1 MASDKEKDIEALNNE
16 EGKNQEKKG
25 KIKYGKSKDTE
36 FGYYKDSVFSKVK
49 YRDEE
54 ALKKVGS
61 TIKKLTDNATTL
73 KNTLESN
80 GQLLENSVTQCGN
93 VSTNLL
99 ALVAAIAEAIKKN
112 DDDPSTNKISKKG
125 DTAEIKNYAEKIARY
140 FDLLSEYSEG
150 NEKSIGDYDN
160 SAGLPKVIK
169 NFVKISSKLGTDAL
183 IHFYGEVLHEAA
195 VAVESCYFQVNN
207 ILGIK

>member
-61 TIKKLTDNATTL
+61 AIKALTDNATTL
-73 KNTLESN
+73 KNSLDSNEPSLEP
-80 GQLLENSVTQCGN
+80 SVTLCGN

-99 ALVAAIAEAIKKN
+99 ALVAAIDEAIKKN

-140 FDLLSEYSEG
+140 FELLSEYSEG
-150 NEKSIGDYDN
+150 NEKSIGDYDK
-160 SAGLPKVIK
+160 SAGLSKATK
-169 NFVKISSKLGTDAL
+169 NFVKKTSKLGTDAL
-183 IHFYGEVLHEAA
+183 IYFYEKALNEAA
-195 VAVESCYFQVNN
+195 VAVNSCYSQVTN